1 MILRSTDL
9 QVKMVV
15 NTFILS
21 TSHIYHKPTK
31 SKIQP
36 KKFAVS
42 LIYKCKFLLIFILV
56 ILALTELTFLTMVD

>member
-1 MILRSTDL
+1 MA
-9 QVKMVV
+9 V

-31 SKIQP
+31 TKIQP

-42 LIYKCKFLLIFILV
+42 LIYKCKLLLVFIYFILV
-56 ILALTELTFLTMVD
+56 ILALTELTFLTI

>member
-9 QVKMVV
+9 QIKMAV

-31 SKIQP
+31 VKIQP

-42 LIYKCKFLLIFILV
+42 LIYKCKFLLVFIFYILV
-56 ILALTELTFLTMVD
+56 ILALTE

>member
-9 QVKMVV
+9 QVKMSV

-31 SKIQP
+31 AKIQP

-56 ILALTELTFLTMVD
+56 ILALTELTFLTMLD

>member
-15 NTFILS
+15 NTFILL

-31 SKIQP
+31 AKIQP

-56 ILALTELTFLTMVD
+56 ILALTELTFLTMLD

>member
-9 QVKMVV
+9 QIKMAV

-31 SKIQP
+31 AKIQP

-42 LIYKCKFLLIFILV
+42 LIYKCKFLLVFIFYILV
-56 ILALTELTFLTMVD
+56 ILALTE

>member
-1 MILRSTDL
+1 MISRSTDL
-9 QVKMVV
+9 QIKMEV

-31 SKIQP
+31 AKIQP

-56 ILALTELTFLTMVD
+56 ILALTE

>member
-9 QVKMVV
+9 QIKMAV

-31 SKIQP
+31 AKIQP

-42 LIYKCKFLLIFILV
+42 LIYKYKFLLVFIFYILV
-56 ILALTELTFLTMVD
+56 ILALTE

>member
-1 MILRSTDL
+1 MFLIRFY
-9 QVKMVV
+9 VAPEFA
-15 NTFILS
+15 FILS

-31 SKIQP
+31 AKIQP

-56 ILALTELTFLTMVD
+56 ILALTELTFLTMLD